1 MFTHSLV
8 QYLLIAGALGKGE
21 DGRFP
26 CQEDTDGDDNVGE
39 NSEETK
45 HHVRTL
51 AKPRV
56 NNLKQAN
63 QRCGNDHV
71 VESEPYE

>member
-21 DGRFP
+21 DGRFA
-26 CQEDTDGDDNVGE
+26 CQEDTNGDYDICE
-39 NSEETK
+39 NSEETE
-45 HHVRTL
+45 HHVSTL

-56 NNLKQAN
+56 NDLKKAN